1 MVRCLNL
8 VRSTGEGDLHLQGV
22 VTLCRLLVGCL
33 HDHCPVPLLGVH
45 QTLYPSQELARGD
58 AGFRE
63 HLSHLKE
70 RDGGDDIAKELD

>member
-1 MVRCLNL
+1 
-8 VRSTGEGDLHLQGV
+8 
-22 VTLCRLLVGCL
+22 
-33 HDHCPVPLLGVH
+33 VH